1 VASED
6 DEEMIMTDEFFPQI
20 DIRDDQAE
28 AIARG
33 LYAVARA
40 DGKVH
45 EREAAMISEFFN
57 ATTDHAAHLAALE
70 RAPRMEPANLAAILP
85 TGDLRRLFVKSA
97 LLLAYVDGAYAPG
110 EKKLIA
116 DYAKAMGLAAN
127 ELDLLEAQVKDYL
140 IRHLSHLQNVHSV
153 AQVAKELKV

>member
-1 VASED
+1 MS
-6 DEEMIMTDEFFPQI
+6 DEFFPEI
-20 DIRDDQAE
+20 NIRDDQAE

-70 RAPRMEPANLAAILP
+70 RAPKLEPQNLAALLP
-85 TGDLRRLFVKSA
+85 TADLRRLFIKSA
-97 LLLAYVDGAYAPG
+97 ILLAYVDGTYAPG
-110 EKKLIA
+110 EAKLIGEF
-116 DYAKAMGLAAN
+116 AKAFGLAQK
-127 ELDLLEAQVKDYL
+127 DVDHLEAQVKDYL
-140 IRHLSHLQNVHSV
+140 VGHLSHLQNVHGV
-153 AQVAKELKV
+153 AAVAKDLK